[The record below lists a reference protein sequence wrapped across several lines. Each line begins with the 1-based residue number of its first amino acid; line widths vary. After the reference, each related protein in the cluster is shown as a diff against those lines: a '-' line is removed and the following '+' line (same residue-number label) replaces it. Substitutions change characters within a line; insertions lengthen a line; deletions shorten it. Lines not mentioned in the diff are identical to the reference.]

1 MIRFVYFDLDDTLL
15 DHRRAERAAL
25 ADCQAAF
32 PGLGRH
38 GAAHVSET
46 YHAGNAPLWR
56 DYGDG
61 RVTKDFLKRE
71 RFAKLLA
78 ALEADEDPDAVS
90 AHYLGRYGAHWA
102 WMEGAEA
109 AYRAIAARFPVGLLT
124 NGFTEQQRGK
134 LARFPALEQ
143 LARTVVISEEV
154 GAMKP
159 QPAIFRHATEA
170 AGVAPDEI
178 LYVGDSLH
186 SDVRGGLAFGW
197 HIAWFGGDSH
207 PERAAVPD
215 AFAFSNW
222 NALLQRLGLEPDPTR
237 RR

>member
-1 MIRFVYFDLDDTLL
+1 MSDLIRFVYFDIDDTLL

-32 PGLGRH
+32 PGLGCHDAR
-38 GAAHVSET
+38 HVSET

-61 RVTKDFLKRE
+61 QITKDFLKRE
-71 RFAKLLA
+71 RFRKLLA
-78 ALEADEDPDAVS
+78 ALDADEDPDTVS
-90 AHYLGRYGAHWA
+90 DHYLGRYGAHWS

-109 AYRAIAARFPVGLLT
+109 AYRAVAARYPVGLLT

-134 LARFPALEQ
+134 LARFPLLSD
-143 LARTVVISEEV
+143 LAKTVIISEEV

-159 QPAIFRHATEA
+159 QPAIFQHATDA
-170 AGVAPDEI
+170 AGVRPDEI

-186 SDVRGGLAFGW
+186 SDVQGGLGFGW
-197 HIAWFGGDSH
+197 NVAWFGGDRH
-207 PERAAVPD
+207 RERASYPD
-215 AFAFSNW
+215 AFAFSDW
-222 NALLQRLGLEPDPTR
+222 NDLLARLEL
-237 RR
+237 